1 MRLATRSVGREL
13 NLEIH
18 YPRPVGYEPPKT
30 PKKSEK
36 ATAPRGSLAVGA
48 ATGAGGP
55 ISAAA
60 SVAAT
65 AGEGSRPAAPEG
77 ASGVEPDFMMTSP
90 DSWKEAQPFPMR
102 GKPLLPSSDKRG
114 PFSIGVAVESP
125 LPAEWLDG
133 QPSADTPR
141 TVRVAA
147 IGHGGW
153 LTGPELA
160 PAKEKLLQDV
170 SNWLL
175 RRDELFARDDQPW
188 SFPRLELTPRVQ
200 GMWEWAMRLG
210 LPVLF
215 VYVGV
220 VVFMVRRLR

>member
-1 MRLATRSVGREL
+1 MRLARRSIGKEL

-30 PKKSEK
+30 SKKPEK
-36 ATAPRGSLAVGA
+36 AAAPTGSLVVGA
-48 ATGAGGP
+48 AMGAGGP

-60 SVAAT
+60 NVAAT
-65 AGEGSRPAAPEG
+65 ARQGQGAAEG
-77 ASGVEPDFMMTSP
+77 ASSFEPDFMMTSP
-90 DSWKEAQPFPMR
+90 DSWREAQPFPVR
-102 GKPLLPSSDKRG
+102 GKPLLPASDKRG
-114 PFSIGVAVESP
+114 PFSIGVAVEAP
-125 LPAEWLDG
+125 LPAEWFDG
-133 QPSADTPR
+133 QPSSDAPR

-175 RRDELFARDDQPW
+175 RRDELFARDDHPW
-188 SFPRLELTPRVQ
+188 SFPRVELSTRAQ
-200 GMWEWAMRLG
+200 GMWEWATRLG